1 MRYLKLKILP
11 LLAFAGLAACG
22 QPGKTSLSTT
32 VQEDLAKLPKN
43 VQSVFYVDVQ
53 ALKNSELGKE
63 IHQEMDSTMGRH
75 HRDEDYKEFM
85 EATGL
90 DPEKDVHTV
99 LVGLQAQLDGSDST
113 EHMDG
118 AAFAVVKG
126 NFDENKIVG
135 YLQEKEKKEGR
146 TGLAVTDYNGKK
158 LYTGPHR
165 KVTAYFASP
174 NTVLAGT
181 EEWVKQV
188 IDNKLDGS
196 NLPTNADLMKLIDQ
210 LPHKDQLWAV
220 GMPGNLMD
228 RVASELSKHENFKA
242 GHTLR
247 SLKSGMMSAQVNATA
262 DLWASA
268 TCTTEEDSRL
278 MSEALKGALAMAK
291 LAVSDDRELVDMLN
305 RFEIEAKGTEVHVS
319 GKIDKVFLDK
329 LKERHLT
336 KRMAAF

>member
-1 MRYLKLKILP
+1 MRYMKSIS
-11 LLAFAGLAACG
+11 LLAFAVLVACG
-22 QPGKTSLSTT
+22 QAGKTSLSTA
-32 VQEDLAKLPKN
+32 VQEDLARLPKN
-43 VQSVFYVDVQ
+43 VQSVFYADVQ

-63 IHQEMDSTMGRH
+63 INQEMDSTMGRH

-90 DPEKDVHTV
+90 DLEKDVHSV
-99 LVGLQAQLDGSDST
+99 LVGLQAHVDGSEAT

-118 AAFAVVKG
+118 KAFAVIKG
-126 NFDENKIVG
+126 DFDENKIVG
-135 YLQEKEKKEGR
+135 YIQEKEKKEGR
-146 TGLAVTDYNGKK
+146 SGLVAADYNGKK
-158 LYTGPHR
+158 LYTGPR
-165 KVTAYFASP
+165 GKVTAYFVDA
-174 NTVLAGT
+174 NTVVAGT

-188 IDNKLDGS
+188 IDNKVGGN
-196 NLPTNADLMKLIDQ
+196 NLPTNADLMKLIGQ

-220 GMPGNLMD
+220 GMPGEVMD
-228 RVASELSKHENFKA
+228 RVASELSRHEGFKA

-247 SLKSGMMSAQVNATA
+247 SLKSGMLSAQVNATA

-268 TCTTEEDSRL
+268 TCTSEEDSRL

-319 GKIDKVFLDK
+319 GKIDKEFLEK
-329 LKERHLT
+329 LKARHET
-336 KRMAAF
+336 KKMAAF